1 MDKNGK
7 LIYHWSNIMDDY
19 HTLMLKMEPNDLG
32 QLIQEL
38 LKTNSREQLK
48 NNTVSNKAV
57 SYILTMLSEDE
68 YIGHTLKEEDNY
80 Y

>member
-38 LKTNSREQLK
+38 LKANSREQLK